1 MRKNAKRWLGVF
13 MALAIVMVAL
23 VSLGGCG
30 SQNNG
35 LVGVWQDTWEE
46 IEFDA
51 NGTGIWGN
59 ERFTW
64 SSSQGRITFRFD
76 GQNQSEI
83 YYYELT
89 GNNNRLRLS
98 DDGEYF
104 DTFRRVD

>member
-13 MALAIVMVAL
+13 MVVVLVMVAL
-23 VSLGGCG
+23 ATLGGCG
-30 SQNNG
+30 SQNS

-46 IEFDA
+46 IEFNA

-76 GQNQSEI
+76 GQNQPEI

-89 GNNNRLRLS
+89 GDNNRLRLS
-98 DDGEYF
+98 DCGEFF
-104 DTFRRVD
+104 DTFSRVG